1 MATSLDMS
9 LDDLIKNRTGSQR
22 GRGRGPGWGRGR
34 GGSFRGRGMGMLHQG
49 SLRVNSRPSPY
60 KIAKASPKLG
70 TKKMIWRHDLFDD
83 SMVAA
88 GISGIETGTKLYIS
102 NLDYGVSNEDIRELF
117 SEVGDLKRFA
127 VHYDR
132 NGRPSGSA
140 EVVYTRRSDAMAAL
154 KRYNNVQLDGKPMKI
169 EVIGTNLGL
178 PVTPRVNV
186 LGGPNG
192 RGKRTVVMTPQ
203 FGRGGSSSF
212 NRASG
217 TNRGSFQRGRGRGRG
232 RGSVRGI
239 GRGSV
244 IRGIGRG
251 RSGGRMQNIEKSADE
266 LDKELDTYHAEAMNT
281 S

>member
-1 MATSLDMS
+1 MCYFGGI
-9 LDDLIKNRTGSQR
+9 LISFSRT
-22 GRGRGPGWGRGR
+22 
-34 GGSFRGRGMGMLHQG
+34 
-49 SLRVNSRPSPY
+49 
-60 KIAKASPKLG
+60 KD
-70 TKKMIWRHDLFDD
+70 MIWRHDLFDD

-132 NGRPSGSA
+132 TGRPSGSA

-178 PVTPRVNV
+178 PITPRVNV

-203 FGRGGSSSF
+203 FVRGGSSSF

-217 TNRGSFQRGRGRGRG
+217 TNRGGFQRGRGRGRG
-232 RGSVRGI
+232 RGSSVRGI

-244 IRGIGRG
+244 RGIGRG
-251 RSGGRMQNIEKSADE
+251 RGSGRMQNVEKSADD

>member
-22 GRGRGPGWGRGR
+22 GRGRGPGRGRGR

-60 KIAKASPKLG
+60 KIAKSFSR
-70 TKKMIWRHDLFDD
+70 TKDMIWRHDLFDD

-132 NGRPSGSA
+132 TGRPSGSA

-178 PVTPRVNV
+178 PITPRVNV

-203 FGRGGSSSF
+203 FVRGGSSSF

-217 TNRGSFQRGRGRGRG
+217 TNRGGFQRGRGRGRG
-232 RGSVRGI
+232 RGSSVRGI

-244 IRGIGRG
+244 RGIGRG
-251 RSGGRMQNIEKSADE
+251 RGSGRMQNVEKSADD